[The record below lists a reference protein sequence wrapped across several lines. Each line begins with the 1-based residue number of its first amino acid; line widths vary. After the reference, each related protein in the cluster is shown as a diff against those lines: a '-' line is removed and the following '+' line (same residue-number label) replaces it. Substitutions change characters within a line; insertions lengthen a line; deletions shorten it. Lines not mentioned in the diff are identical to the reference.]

1 MTEPLPSEA
10 IRTDGLT
17 KRFAARR
24 ALRGVDLTLE
34 AGSSLAVFGPNG
46 AGKTTLIRV
55 LTLGLKPTDGRFTVA
70 GCDPGREA
78 MALRQAIGV
87 ISHRSYL
94 YEDLTAAQN
103 LEFFARLYGVS
114 DPRECAARL
123 LDELE
128 LSRRADDAVHTLSR
142 GLRQRVSLARALV
155 HEPKLVFLDEPF
167 TGLDPHAADLLR
179 KTLERL
185 RERGRTVFLVT
196 HNLVEGLG
204 LCDRFIVL
212 SRGRVVDQGAS
223 ADVDRIGFERRY
235 FEAVSRPV
243 GSPS

>member
-1 MTEPLPSEA
+1 MTPAQPSVA

-17 KRFAARR
+17 KRFAARK
-24 ALRGVDLTLE
+24 ALRGVDLTVS

-55 LTLGLKPTDGRFTVA
+55 LTLGLKPSEGSFTVA
-70 GCDPGREA
+70 GCDPGRDA
-78 MALRQAIGV
+78 QGLRRAIGV

-94 YEDLTAAQN
+94 YEDLTAFQN
-103 LEFFARLYGVS
+103 LEFFARLYGVP
-114 DPRECAARL
+114 DPHETAARL

-128 LSRRADDAVHTLSR
+128 LSTRGEDAVHTLSR

-155 HEPKLVFLDEPF
+155 HEPSIVFLDEPF

-179 KTLERL
+179 RTLERL

-196 HNLVEGLG
+196 HNLGEGLG
-204 LCDRFIVL
+204 MCDRFIVL
-212 SRGRVVDQGAS
+212 SRGRVADHGAS
-223 ADVDRIGFERRY
+223 ADVDRLGFERRY
-235 FEAVSRPV
+235 FEAVSRSV
-243 GSPS
+243 ESPA